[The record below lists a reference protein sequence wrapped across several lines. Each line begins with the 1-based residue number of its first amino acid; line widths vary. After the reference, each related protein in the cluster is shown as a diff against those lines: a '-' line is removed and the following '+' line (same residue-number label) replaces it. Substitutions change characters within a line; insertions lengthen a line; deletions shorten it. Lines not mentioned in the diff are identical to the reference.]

1 MTAKIGTLP
10 SPLFQKTTNEPAP
23 AAAKAKAQQA
33 EATSTETKPSMLAQH
48 IAFFETLN
56 KDGSGTG
63 SVSMKGTREGLKALG
78 ISGLSIPFGGFA
90 LTAPFSIRQNKS
102 LFADN
107 VHMDRI
113 QEGVRADGSDT
124 GVFNKADGSLNLDN
138 FKKFWTRV
146 AGDKGYITDKDVS
159 KLVNKAPAGQEKG
172 LGPVAA
178 LEWNLLMEL
187 AGQITTK
194 GERVLTLDHITAFY
208 DGSLFKDLAA
218 AREAGTLYKPTGA
231 VSHDGLRKVAKG
243 LSSQALQL
251 GGVEAGEAA
260 KANKAATFT
269 IDDAASLE
277 YQQKTKT
284 LGSTLA
290 GAFKALCPAGK
301 G

>member
-1 MTAKIGTLP
+1 VNKVGTLP
-10 SPLFQKTTNEPAP
+10 APLFQKISNDAP
-23 AAAKAKAQQA
+23 AAPTTTKA
-33 EATSTETKPSMLAQH
+33 ATSAAAAEQPLSSLAQH
-48 IAFFETLN
+48 IAFFETLS
-56 KDGSGTG
+56 KDGDKTG
-63 SVSMKGTREGLKALG
+63 LVQTRGTRDGLRKLG
-78 ISGLSIPFGGFA
+78 LGGVSVPFGGVA
-90 LTAPFSIRQNKS
+90 LTAPFSIRQNHS
-102 LFADN
+102 LFAN
-107 VHMDRI
+107 AVHMDRI

-138 FKKFWTRV
+138 LKAFIARA
-146 AGDKGYITDKDVS
+146 AGDKGYITDKDLS
-159 KLVNKAPAGQEKG
+159 KLLNKQPAGEQKG

-187 AGQITTK
+187 AGQITTR
-194 GERVLTLDHITAFY
+194 GERVLTTDHIVAFY

-251 GGVEAGEAA
+251 GGVDAGEGA
-260 KANKAATFT
+260 KANKAASFT

>member
-10 SPLFQKTTNEPAP
+10 SPLFQKTTNEAP
-23 AAAKAKAQQA
+23 LPTKAKAA
-33 EATSTETKPSMLAQH
+33 EATQTAEKPQSSLAQH

-78 ISGLSIPFGGFA
+78 ISGISIPFGGFA

-113 QEGVRADGSDT
+113 QEGVRADGTDT

-138 FKKFWTRV
+138 FKKFWTSV
-146 AGDKGYITDKDVS
+146 AGDKGYVTDKDVS
-159 KLVNKAPAGQEKG
+159 KLVNKAPAGEKKG

-243 LSSQALQL
+243 LSSQALQM

>member
-1 MTAKIGTLP
+1 MTSKIGTLP
-10 SPLFQKTTNEPAP
+10 SPLFQKTNNEAAAP
-23 AAAKAKAQQA
+23 TAKAKPA
-33 EATSTETKPSMLAQH
+33 EATSAPEKPLSSLAQH
-48 IAFFETLN
+48 IAFFETQ
-56 KDGSGTG
+56 GTG
-63 SVSMKGTREGLKALG
+63 NVQQKGTREGLKALG
-78 ISGLSIPFGGFA
+78 IGGISVGFGGFA

-102 LFADN
+102 LFADA

-113 QEGVRADGSDT
+113 QEGVRADGTDT
-124 GVFNKADGSLNLDN
+124 GVYNKADGSLNLDN
-138 FKKFWTRV
+138 LKKFITSA
-146 AGDKGYITDKDVS
+146 AGDKGFITDKDIG
-159 KLVNKAPAGQEKG
+159 KFINKQPAGQPKG

-194 GERVLTLDHITAFY
+194 GERVLTVDHVVAFY

-243 LSSQALQL
+243 LSSQALQM